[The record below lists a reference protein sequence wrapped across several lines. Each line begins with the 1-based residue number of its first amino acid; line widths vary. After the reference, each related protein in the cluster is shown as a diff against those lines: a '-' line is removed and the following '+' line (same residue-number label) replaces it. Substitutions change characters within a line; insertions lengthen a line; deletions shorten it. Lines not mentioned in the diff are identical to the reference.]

1 MMAAPIESLL
11 NEICASEDPIEEL
24 KSLRTV
30 LLSTPVSAL
39 RQVVSG
45 ARLEIIFGL
54 LNTN

>member
-1 MMAAPIESLL
+1 MAAPIESLL